1 MKNNNRSLTRRRRL
15 APFVLAAALA
25 VAGCGKGERDAAPE
39 AAQRATVVTVRPTE
53 MPLSVELPGRLEAYR
68 QAEVRARVA
77 GIVTARTYEEGQ
89 EVKQGAVLFR
99 IDPAPLKAARDAA
112 QGTLAKAQAASLAA
126 TDKRRRYDDLVRDRA
141 VSERDHT
148 EAVAA
153 AAQAKAD
160 VASAKAELARAQLQ
174 LDYATVTAPIA
185 GRARRALV
193 TEGALVGQNEA
204 TPLTTVEQL
213 DPIYVNF
220 SQPAADVDALRR
232 AVTSGRAT
240 GIAQQDIAVTL
251 LRPDG
256 TAYPLKGKL
265 LFRDLAVDPTTDTVA
280 MRALFPN
287 PDRELL
293 PGAYVKIALDNA
305 VDRQAI
311 LVPRDALLRTAD
323 RASVRV
329 VGADGKVKDVEV
341 AADQMSGRDWRI
353 TRGLKGGER
362 VIVDNAAQFSPD
374 TAVQP
379 VERAGP
385 AKAGQPAAAS
395 APGAT
400 ARQT

>member
-15 APFVLAAALA
+15 APFALAAALA

-153 AAQAKAD
+153 DAQAKAE

-374 TAVQP
+374 TTVQP

>member
-1 MKNNNRSLTRRRRL
+1 MNNKRTLWRRMRL
-15 APFVLAAALA
+15 APFALAALLA
-25 VAGCGKGERDAAPE
+25 VAGCGKGDKDAAPE
-39 AAQRATVVTVRPTE
+39 TAKQATVVTVRPTAVP
-53 MPLSVELPGRLEAYR
+53 MTVELPGRLDAYR

-112 QGTLAKAQAASLAA
+112 QGALAKAQAAALAA

-153 AAQAKAD
+153 DTQAKAE

-193 TEGALVGQNEA
+193 TEGALVGQDQA

-232 AVTSGRAT
+232 AVKSGRAT
-240 GIAQQDIAVTL
+240 GIAQHDIAVTL
-251 LRPDG
+251 LRADG

-265 LFRDLAVDPTTDTVA
+265 LFSDLAVDPTTDTVA
-280 MRALFPN
+280 MRALVPN
-287 PDRELL
+287 PERELL
-293 PGAYVKIALDNA
+293 PGAYVRIALDTA
-305 VDRQAI
+305 VDQRAI

-323 RASVRV
+323 RTSVRV
-329 VGADGKVKDVEV
+329 VAANGKVKDVEV
-341 AADQMSGRDWRI
+341 TADQMSGHDWRI
-353 TRGLKGGER
+353 TRGLAGGER
-362 VIVDNAAQFSPD
+362 VIVDDAAQFAPD
-374 TAVQP
+374 TAVKP
-379 VERAGP
+379 VE
-385 AKAGQPAAAS
+385 KAPPSKAAPPAAAS
-395 APGAT
+395 QAA

>member
-1 MKNNNRSLTRRRRL
+1 MNNKRPLARRLRL
-15 APFVLAAALA
+15 APVALAAMLA
-25 VAGCGKGERDAAPE
+25 VAGCGKGDKDKAPE
-39 AAQRATVVTVRPTE
+39 AIQNATVVTVRPTAVP
-53 MPLSVELPGRLEAYR
+53 MTVELPGRLDAYR
-68 QAEVRARVA
+68 QAQVRARVA

-112 QGTLAKAQAASLAA
+112 QGALAKAQAAALAA
-126 TDKRRRYDDLVRDRA
+126 SDKRRRYDDLVRDHA

-148 EAVAA
+148 EAVADDTR
-153 AAQAKAD
+153 AKAD

-174 LDYATVTAPIA
+174 LDYATVTAPIS

-193 TEGALVGQNEA
+193 TEGALVGQDQA

-232 AVTSGRAT
+232 AVKSGHAT
-240 GIAQQDIAVTL
+240 GIAQHDVTVTL
-251 LRPDG
+251 RRADG

-265 LFRDLAVDPTTDTVA
+265 LFSDLAVDPTTDTVA

-293 PGAYVKIALDNA
+293 PGAYVRIALDAA
-305 VDRQAI
+305 VDQRAI
-311 LVPRDALLRTAD
+311 LVPRDALLRTAE
-323 RASVRV
+323 RTSVRV
-329 VGADGKVKDVEV
+329 VGPNGKVKDVEV
-341 AADQMSGRDWRI
+341 VADQMSGRDWRV
-353 TRGLKGGER
+353 TRGLSGGER
-362 VIVDNAAQFSPD
+362 VIVDNAAQFAPD
-374 TAVQP
+374 TAVKP
-379 VERAGP
+379 VEQASP
-385 AKAGQPAAAS
+385 TKAAS
-395 APGAT
+395 AAA

>member
-1 MKNNNRSLTRRRRL
+1 MNNKRSLSRRARL
-15 APFVLAAALA
+15 APFALAALLV
-25 VAGCGKGERDAAPE
+25 VAGCGKGEKDKAPE
-39 AAQRATVVTVRPTE
+39 AIQSATVVTVRPTAVP
-53 MPLSVELPGRLEAYR
+53 MTVELPGRLDAYR

-112 QGTLAKAQAASLAA
+112 QAALAKAQAAALAA
-126 TDKRRRYDDLVRDRA
+126 SDKRSRYDDLVRDRA

-148 EAVAA
+148 EAVAGDT
-153 AAQAKAD
+153 QAKAD

-193 TEGALVGQNEA
+193 TEGALVGQDQA

-232 AVTSGRAT
+232 AVKSGRAT
-240 GIAQQDIAVTL
+240 GIAQHDVAVTL
-251 LRPDG
+251 LRADG

-265 LFRDLAVDPTTDTVA
+265 LFSDLAVDPTTDTVA

-287 PDRELL
+287 PERELL
-293 PGAYVKIALDNA
+293 PGAYVRIALDAA
-305 VDRQAI
+305 VDQRAI
-311 LVPRDALLRTAD
+311 RVPRDALLRTTD
-323 RASVRV
+323 RTSVRV
-329 VGADGKVKDVEV
+329 VDAGGNVKDVEV
-341 AADQMSGRDWRI
+341 VADQMSGRDWRI
-353 TRGLKGGER
+353 TRGLAGGER
-362 VIVDNAAQFSPD
+362 VIVDNAAQFAPG
-374 TAVQP
+374 TPVKP
-379 VERAGP
+379 VE
-385 AKAGQPAAAS
+385 KASPTQAAS
-395 APGAT
+395 QAA

>member
-1 MKNNNRSLTRRRRL
+1 MKNNRSLSRHGL
-15 APFVLAAALA
+15 APFALLAMLA
-25 VAGCGKGERDAAPE
+25 VAGCGKGEHEAAPE
-39 AAQRATVVTVRPTE
+39 AAQRATVLTVRPTA
-53 MPLSVELPGRLEAYR
+53 MPLTVELPGRLEAYR

-89 EVKQGAVLFR
+89 EVRQGAVLFR

-112 QGTLAKAQAASLAA
+112 QGALAKAQAAALAA
-126 TDKRRRYDDLVRDRA
+126 SDKRRRYDDLVRDRA

-153 AAQAKAD
+153 DAQAKAEL
-160 VASAKAELARAQLQ
+160 ASAKAELARAQLQ

-193 TEGALVGQNEA
+193 TEGALVGQDQA

-232 AVTSGRAT
+232 AVKSGRAT
-240 GIAQQDIAVTL
+240 GIAQKDVAVTL
-251 LRPDG
+251 LRADG
-256 TAYPLKGKL
+256 SAYPLKGKL
-265 LFRDLAVDPTTDTVA
+265 LFSDLAVDPTTDTVA

-305 VDRQAI
+305 VERQAI
-311 LVPRDALLRTAD
+311 LVPRDALLRGAD
-323 RASVRV
+323 RASVKV
-329 VGADGKVKDVEV
+329 VGANGKVRDVEV
-341 AADQMSGRDWRI
+341 VADQMAGRDWRI
-353 TRGLKGGER
+353 TRGLAGGER
-362 VIVDNAAQFSPD
+362 VIVDNAAQFAPG
-374 TAVQP
+374 TAVTP
-379 VERAGP
+379 VERP
-385 AKAGQPAAAS
+385 APPAAAS
-395 APGAT
+395 AAA

>member
-1 MKNNNRSLTRRRRL
+1 MNNKRSLSCRARL
-15 APFVLAAALA
+15 APFALAALLV
-25 VAGCGKGERDAAPE
+25 VAGCGKDEKDKAPE
-39 AAQRATVVTVRPTE
+39 AVQNATVVTVRPTAVP
-53 MPLSVELPGRLEAYR
+53 MTVELPGRLDAYR

-112 QGTLAKAQAASLAA
+112 QGALAKAQAAALAA
-126 TDKRRRYDDLVRDRA
+126 SDKRRRYDDLVRDRA

-148 EAVAA
+148 EAVADD
-153 AAQAKAD
+153 AQAKAG

-193 TEGALVGQNEA
+193 TEGALVGQDQA

-232 AVTSGRAT
+232 AVKSGRAT
-240 GIAQQDIAVTL
+240 GIAQRDVAVTL
-251 LRPDG
+251 LRADG
-256 TAYPLKGKL
+256 TAYPLKGTL
-265 LFRDLAVDPTTDTVA
+265 LFSDLAVDPTTDTVA

-287 PDRELL
+287 PERELL
-293 PGAYVKIALDNA
+293 PGAYVRIALDAA
-305 VDRQAI
+305 VDQRAI
-311 LVPRDALLRTAD
+311 LVPRDALLRTTD
-323 RASVRV
+323 RTSVRV
-329 VGADGKVKDVEV
+329 VDARGNVKDVEV
-341 AADQMSGRDWRI
+341 VAGQMSGRDWRI
-353 TRGLKGGER
+353 TSGLAGGER
-362 VIVDNAAQFSPD
+362 VIVDNAAQFAPG
-374 TAVQP
+374 TPVKP
-379 VERAGP
+379 VE
-385 AKAGQPAAAS
+385 KASPTQAAS
-395 APGAT
+395 QAA

>member
-1 MKNNNRSLTRRRRL
+1 MIRGQNMNNNCTLWRRLRL
-15 APFVLAAALA
+15 APNAHAAMLA
-25 VAGCGKGERDAAPE
+25 VAGCGKGEPDKAPDTI
-39 AAQRATVVTVRPTE
+39 QKATVVTVRPVAVPMT
-53 MPLSVELPGRLEAYR
+53 VELPGRLDAYR
-68 QAEVRARVA
+68 QAQVRARVA

-112 QGTLAKAQAASLAA
+112 QGALAKAQAAALAA
-126 TDKRRRYDDLVRDRA
+126 SDKRRRYDDLVRDRA

-148 EAVAA
+148 EAVADDTR
-153 AAQAKAD
+153 AKAD

-174 LDYATVTAPIA
+174 LDYATVTAPIS

-193 TEGALVGQNEA
+193 TEGALVGQDQA

-232 AVTSGRAT
+232 AVKSGRAT
-240 GIAQQDIAVTL
+240 GIAQHDVTVTL
-251 LRPDG
+251 LRADG

-265 LFRDLAVDPTTDTVA
+265 LFSDLAVDPTTDTVA

-287 PDRELL
+287 PERELL
-293 PGAYVKIALDNA
+293 PGAYVRIALDTA
-305 VDRQAI
+305 VDRRAI

-323 RASVRV
+323 RTSVRV
-329 VGADGKVKDVEV
+329 VGANGKVKDVEV
-341 AADQMSGRDWRI
+341 VADQMSGRDWRV
-353 TRGLKGGER
+353 TRGLAGGER
-362 VIVDNAAQFSPD
+362 VIVDNAAQFAPD
-374 TAVQP
+374 TTVKP
-379 VERAGP
+379 VEHAAPTR
-385 AKAGQPAAAS
+385 AAS
-395 APGAT
+395 QAA

>member
-1 MKNNNRSLTRRRRL
+1 MNNKRSLSCRARL
-15 APFVLAAALA
+15 APFALAALLV
-25 VAGCGKGERDAAPE
+25 VAGCGKDEKDKAPE
-39 AAQRATVVTVRPTE
+39 AVQNATVVTVRPTAVP
-53 MPLSVELPGRLEAYR
+53 MTVELPGRLDAYR

-112 QGTLAKAQAASLAA
+112 QGALAKAQAAALAA
-126 TDKRRRYDDLVRDRA
+126 SDKRRRYDDLVRDRA

-148 EAVAA
+148 EAVADD
-153 AAQAKAD
+153 AQAKAG

-193 TEGALVGQNEA
+193 TEGALVGQDQA

-232 AVTSGRAT
+232 AVKSGRAT
-240 GIAQQDIAVTL
+240 GIAQRDVAVTL
-251 LRPDG
+251 LRADG

-265 LFRDLAVDPTTDTVA
+265 LFSDLAVDPTTDTVA

-287 PDRELL
+287 PERELL
-293 PGAYVKIALDNA
+293 PGAYVRIALDAA
-305 VDRQAI
+305 VDQRAI
-311 LVPRDALLRTAD
+311 LVPRDALLRTTD
-323 RASVRV
+323 RTSVRV
-329 VGADGKVKDVEV
+329 VDARGNVKDVEV
-341 AADQMSGRDWRI
+341 VAGQMSGRDWRI
-353 TRGLKGGER
+353 TSGLAGGER
-362 VIVDNAAQFSPD
+362 VIVDNAAQFAPG
-374 TAVQP
+374 TPVKP
-379 VERAGP
+379 VE
-385 AKAGQPAAAS
+385 KASPTQAAS
-395 APGAT
+395 QAA

>member
-1 MKNNNRSLTRRRRL
+1 MNNKRSLARRLRL
-15 APFVLAAALA
+15 APVALAAMLA
-25 VAGCGKGERDAAPE
+25 VAGCGKGDNDKAPE
-39 AAQRATVVTVRPTE
+39 AIQNATVVTVRPTAVP
-53 MPLSVELPGRLEAYR
+53 MTVELPGRLDAYR
-68 QAEVRARVA
+68 QAQVRARVA

-112 QGTLAKAQAASLAA
+112 QGALAKAQAAALAA
-126 TDKRRRYDDLVRDRA
+126 SDKRRRYDDLVRDRA

-148 EAVAA
+148 EAVADDTR
-153 AAQAKAD
+153 AKAD

-174 LDYATVTAPIA
+174 LDYATVTAPIS

-193 TEGALVGQNEA
+193 TEGALVGQDQA

-232 AVTSGRAT
+232 AVKSGHAT
-240 GIAQQDIAVTL
+240 GIAQHDVTVTL
-251 LRPDG
+251 RRADG

-265 LFRDLAVDPTTDTVA
+265 LFSDLAVDPTTDTVA

-293 PGAYVKIALDNA
+293 PGAYVRIALDAA
-305 VDRQAI
+305 VDQRAI
-311 LVPRDALLRTAD
+311 LVPRDALLRTAE
-323 RASVRV
+323 RTSVRV
-329 VGADGKVKDVEV
+329 VGTNGKVKDVEV
-341 AADQMSGRDWRI
+341 VADQMSGRDWRI
-353 TRGLKGGER
+353 TRGLSGGER
-362 VIVDNAAQFSPD
+362 VIVDNAAQFAPD
-374 TAVQP
+374 TAVKP
-379 VERAGP
+379 VEQASP
-385 AKAGQPAAAS
+385 TKAAS
-395 APGAT
+395 AAA